1 MSEDNF
7 LKTLKLLEAS
17 FTSTDSNNLQEVQKQ
32 LDELSQNK
40 EEYINNLLK
49 ALSIDIYNNFK
60 ISLNLHKSIAIYL
73 KNFTSKLIKSNKDE
87 ILSFLNTLLDVMFKS
102 GQEHLINSSI
112 SQILNNIINQI
123 ISTNEFLSDNQNLQ
137 NILNL
142 ILTEMNKKENI
153 IIKSNIV
160 ISLLNTLIS
169 GKCINVDNLETFI
182 NQYLFPL
189 SDIIFDNT
197 KNFINSQNITYD
209 YFEILKGICEI
220 FYSVIFKLK
229 ILPNKNSIC
238 YQFLNK
244 YNNILMELFTFK
256 LPDKEIGENQII
268 YFTEEKNLNEINFMK
283 AKSLQVYTTIIQ
295 ISTNADEGITSEEF
309 IKTCSNIIDIIIKAL
324 SDLLSDEKK
333 YEILIKSIYSYDSP
347 ANNPL
352 ENIIYQIFAFL
363 TRALIR
369 EPLKS
374 QFIPFLPN
382 FLLNIVFPLITSNKY
397 DKENMKI
404 EGENYYNNVNDMFSD
419 FQRKSYR
426 TAACFLIKKLYE
438 KIVDIRNF
446 ILSYVLQMLQFILS
460 EGQNLNEIQIKIYL
474 EYKNNALID
483 KIDNELK
490 LDFCF
495 LILLIF
501 KDNLSQLNE
510 KIFKK
515 FLIQNQIK
523 LNNIESGLIR
533 CKLCNIY
540 QYYYE
545 EFTKENNSYEFTQHT
560 FNFLMN
566 CLLNSKENEGLGF
579 CASNAL
585 DSKFNYDEEEEED
598 LKPISFLS
606 QLINNDDNLNQI
618 NLLINEVDIIP
629 FFDFL
634 KEVFANIEI
643 TNRDLLISCLK
654 NLVLRLQKE
663 FLKTNNNDF
672 SGNFISSAFKIL
684 RSFLNGKNQI
694 KLNEIESFS
703 EMISPIVNY
712 IKNPK
717 KIDFVD
723 DIINLIEV
731 FMNSNKMILPIS
743 TLIFQNLESIC
754 KNYSSIND
762 SVYDFIATYFK
773 LINNN
778 KSGVDTN
785 ELNNEILKILKL
797 DIDLQS
803 PENKNY
809 YMLISLRVIANN
821 SFNNDK
827 LILEYIIK
835 KIFSLYEKN
844 EINEE
849 EEEEDEEILF
859 TNLIC
864 ISTIFVSFIYFPEL
878 TYNILLNSDN
888 LIKILDL
895 INKVISFKKEIYSI
909 SLGKCIVLGIC
920 SILNNPFCIEE
931 LRKINQLNFLINSLF
946 ELVVTQK
953 KSEIAE
959 NKHLMKKELNCNFVE
974 EEENSDDFID
984 YIPLENEKELVDET
998 INENEN
1004 IKNSDIY
1011 QYFTN
1016 AMKNLENY
1024 DKNLVDNFVHSLSE
1038 PNKNALEN
1046 LIHTRQVKINYKEEE
1061 IFIPRRTVKIKRTN
1075 NP

>member
-1 MSEDNF
+1 M
-7 LKTLKLLEAS
+7 
-17 FTSTDSNNLQEVQKQ
+17 
-32 LDELSQNK
+32 
-40 EEYINNLLK
+40 
-49 ALSIDIYNNFK
+49 
-60 ISLNLHKSIAIYL
+60 
-73 KNFTSKLIKSNKDE
+73 
-87 ILSFLNTLLDVMFKS
+87 
-102 GQEHLINSSI
+102 
-112 SQILNNIINQI
+112 
-123 ISTNEFLSDNQNLQ
+123 
-137 NILNL
+137 
-142 ILTEMNKKENI
+142 
-153 IIKSNIV
+153 
-160 ISLLNTLIS
+160 
-169 GKCINVDNLETFI
+169 
-182 NQYLFPL
+182 

-197 KNFINSQNITYD
+197 KNFIIYKNITYD

-827 LILEYIIK
+827 LILKYIIK
-835 KIFSLYEKN
+835 KILNLYEKN

-864 ISTIFVSFIYFPEL
+864 ISTIFVSFIYFP
-878 TYNILLNSDN
+878 
-888 LIKILDL
+888 
-895 INKVISFKKEIYSI
+895 
-909 SLGKCIVLGIC
+909 
-920 SILNNPFCIEE
+920 
-931 LRKINQLNFLINSLF
+931 
-946 ELVVTQK
+946 
-953 KSEIAE
+953 
-959 NKHLMKKELNCNFVE
+959 
-974 EEENSDDFID
+974 
-984 YIPLENEKELVDET
+984 
-998 INENEN
+998 
-1004 IKNSDIY
+1004 
-1011 QYFTN
+1011 
-1016 AMKNLENY
+1016 
-1024 DKNLVDNFVHSLSE
+1024 
-1038 PNKNALEN
+1038 
-1046 LIHTRQVKINYKEEE
+1046 
-1061 IFIPRRTVKIKRTN
+1061 
-1075 NP
+1075 

>member
-878 TYNILLNSDN
+878 T
-888 LIKILDL
+888 
-895 INKVISFKKEIYSI
+895 
-909 SLGKCIVLGIC
+909 
-920 SILNNPFCIEE
+920 
-931 LRKINQLNFLINSLF
+931 
-946 ELVVTQK
+946 
-953 KSEIAE
+953 
-959 NKHLMKKELNCNFVE
+959 
-974 EEENSDDFID
+974 
-984 YIPLENEKELVDET
+984 
-998 INENEN
+998 
-1004 IKNSDIY
+1004 
-1011 QYFTN
+1011 
-1016 AMKNLENY
+1016 
-1024 DKNLVDNFVHSLSE
+1024 
-1038 PNKNALEN
+1038 
-1046 LIHTRQVKINYKEEE
+1046 
-1061 IFIPRRTVKIKRTN
+1061 
-1075 NP
+1075 